1 MTEMPEVSEEAIQA
15 SPEVEVKA
23 VEDKGGVNGV
33 RASSLRTRPSA
44 RPKRTV
50 HFKEE
55 PEEAEPQ
62 AKESSDRNDANKWQ
76 KVPPACL
83 GIFLAIAL
91 ASFVVYIS
99 TPHIPSRP
107 VREPLLPLICS
118 VIYLFGNCLC
128 CT

>member
-50 HFKEE
+50 HFLHL
-55 PEEAEPQ
+55 
-62 AKESSDRNDANKWQ
+62 SSSTSLHQ
-76 KVPPACL
+76 IFPPGLYVSHYCL
-83 GIFLAIAL
+83 
-91 ASFVVYIS
+91 
-99 TPHIPSRP
+99 
-107 VREPLLPLICS
+107 
-118 VIYLFGNCLC
+118 
-128 CT
+128 